1 MKRPC
6 RPLDFVERPSSRG
19 IAARS
24 FRFRFSRLGNGKLRV
39 HGYEKLNEQT
49 GLPELVLVNREILER
64 IISDQEKTIVQT
76 KSKLKEMCKICDD
89 LRKVVLAKGL
99 SKYRLRMLI
108 ICHANYILRDRQSSV
123 RVYERASER
132 MIPFAN

>member
-1 MKRPC
+1 MAG
-6 RPLDFVERPSSRG
+6 SSL
-19 IAARS
+19 IFFCS
-24 FRFRFSRLGNGKLRV
+24 FFLSAGNGKLRV

-99 SKYRLRMLI
+99 S
-108 ICHANYILRDRQSSV
+108 
-123 RVYERASER
+123 E
-132 MIPFAN
+132 